1 VSAEQFLL
9 LATGVH
15 LGFQAVVTIVVYPGL
30 LNFAPDDWE
39 RGHAAHTRRMLI
51 VVIPVYA
58 AVAIAL
64 GWALATECC
73 SPALFV
79 TTGAILIVWATTA
92 FVAAPIHHLLSVDG
106 PTPKLIRYLRRA
118 DALRLIGA
126 VVACGAALFV

>member
-1 VSAEQFLL
+1 MSAEQFLL
-9 LATGVH
+9 VATGVH

-30 LNFAPDDWE
+30 LNLAPGDWE
-39 RGHAAHTRRMLI
+39 RGHAAHTRRMII

-58 AVAIAL
+58 AVAFAL
-64 GWALATECC
+64 GWSFATVCC

-106 PTPKLIRYLRRA
+106 PTRQLTRNLRRA
-118 DALRLIGA
+118 DAVRLIGA
-126 VVACGAALFV
+126 AVACGSAFFV

>member
-30 LNFAPDDWE
+30 LNLAPDDWE
-39 RGHAAHTRRMLI
+39 RGHAAHTRRMII
-51 VVIPVYA
+51 VVVPVYA
-58 AVAIAL
+58 AVVIAL
-64 GWALATECC
+64 VWAFTTACC
-73 SPALFV
+73 SSALFV
-79 TTGAILIVWATTA
+79 TTGAVLIVWATTA

-106 PTPKLIRYLRRA
+106 PTRKLTRYLRRA

-126 VVACGAALFV
+126 AVACGAALFV

>member
-30 LNFAPDDWE
+30 LNLAPDDWE
-39 RGHAAHTRRMLI
+39 RGHAAHTRRMII
-51 VVIPVYA
+51 VVVPVYA

-64 GWALATECC
+64 VWAFTTACC
-73 SPALFV
+73 SSALFI
-79 TTGAILIVWATTA
+79 TTGALLIVWATTA

-106 PTPKLIRYLRRA
+106 PTRKLTRDLRRA

-126 VVACGAALFV
+126 AVACGAALFV

>member
-1 VSAEQFLL
+1 MSAEQFLL
-9 LATGVH
+9 VATGVH

-30 LNFAPDDWE
+30 LNLAPGDWE
-39 RGHAAHTRRMLI
+39 RGHASHTRRMII

-58 AVAIAL
+58 AVAVSL
-64 GWALATECC
+64 GWSIATDCC

-92 FVAAPIHHLLSVDG
+92 FVAAPLHHRLSVNG
-106 PTPKLIRYLRRA
+106 PTRKLTRDLRRA

-126 VVACGAALFV
+126 AVACGAALFV